1 MIIDEQLNIIEQYR
15 LTPTELFIIN
25 LIFLTQEGYEESYL
39 ARFLR
44 IPENKELFR
53 PTLVELQN
61 KGIIIKS
68 WKIPE
73 KGQKFDP
80 MEIPLNKNFFK
91 TYWKASFELGKE
103 LFETYP
109 MFTNINGVTVS
120 LRSFSKK
127 FNSLEDMYRFYG
139 KTIGWNAE
147 KHREII
153 DLIKWEQDN
162 NIGFLRMSICAF
174 IIENKWNELKALK
187 DGNIVN
193 VNFDTIVQI

>member
-1 MIIDEQLNIIEQYR
+1 MIDQDLAIIEKYR

-39 ARFLR
+39 SRFLK

-53 PTLVELQN
+53 PTLVELQS
-61 KGIIIKS
+61 KGIILKS
-68 WKIPE
+68 YKIPE

-80 MEIPLNKNFFK
+80 LEIPFNQNFFK

-103 LFETYP
+103 LFDKYP

-120 LRSFSKK
+120 LRSFAKK

-153 DLIKWEQDN
+153 ELIEWEQNN
-162 NIGFLRMSICAF
+162 NIGFLRMSLSSF
-174 IIENKWNELKALK
+174 IIENKWNELKALR

>member
-1 MIIDEQLNIIEQYR
+1 MIDQDLAIIEQYR

-39 ARFLR
+39 ARFLK

-80 MEIPLNKNFFK
+80 MEIPFNKNFFK

-120 LRSFSKK
+120 LRGFSKR

-162 NIGFLRMSICAF
+162 NIGFLRMSISSF
-174 IIENKWNELKALK
+174 IVENKWNELKALK